1 MVKCDFSTLLKSSF
15 DTVEVYFDVAY
26 SEDQHPILWMANT
39 VTYEEC
45 IDCEWFFPKMCIT
58 KKIKIK

>member
-26 SEDQHPILWMANT
+26 SEDQRPIL
-39 VTYEEC
+39 
-45 IDCEWFFPKMCIT
+45 
-58 KKIKIK
+58 